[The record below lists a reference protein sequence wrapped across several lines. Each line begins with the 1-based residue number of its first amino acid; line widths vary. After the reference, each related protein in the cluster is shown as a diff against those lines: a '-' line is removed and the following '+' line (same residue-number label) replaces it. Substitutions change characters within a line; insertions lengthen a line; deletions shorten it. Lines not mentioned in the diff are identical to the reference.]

1 MSDEQLDFVAIDFE
15 TANAKRA
22 SLCSV
27 GLVKIVNGEI
37 FETFYSL
44 IKPPSGFD
52 TFEPIN
58 IGIHGITP
66 NEVKGAPTFDEVWP
80 EMADFIGDLPLVAHN
95 APFDMGV
102 LRDSLDVYGI
112 TANPLNYFCTMV
124 ISRQVLD
131 LLSYRLPF
139 VAEELDLEDF
149 SHHDA
154 LEDATTAAKIA
165 LALANRVGAANLF
178 DLADRLRIRHG
189 ILDSTGTSGTNAM
202 RRGKAVS
209 YRRDEIEELKAKVDL
224 SVVDPNGPC
233 FEKEFIFTG
242 ALSHLTRQHAQD
254 EVIAR
259 GGNTGSSVTKK
270 TNFLV
275 FGSLDAVQLK
285 PGAQFSSKYLKALF
299 EREKRSDIEVIDEET
314 FLGMLDS

>member
-1 MSDEQLDFVAIDFE
+1 MEFVAIDFE

-27 GLVKIVNGEI
+27 GLVKIVKGEVV
-37 FETFYSL
+37 ETLYSL
-44 IKPPSGFD
+44 VRPPSGFD

-58 IGIHGITP
+58 VGIHGISP
-66 NEVKGAPTFDEVWP
+66 QSVKNAPTFDELWP
-80 EMADFIGDLPLVAHN
+80 EIAEFIGEMPLVAHN
-95 APFDMGV
+95 APFDIGV

-112 TANPLNYFCTMV
+112 TAKPVNYFCTMV

-139 VAEELDLEDF
+139 VAEELGLEDF
-149 SHHDA
+149 NHHDA
-154 LEDATTAAKIA
+154 LEDATIAANIA
-165 LALANRVGAANLF
+165 IVLANRVGAGDLF
-178 DLADRLRIRHG
+178 ELADSLRIRYG
-189 ILDSTGTSGTNAM
+189 VLDSKGTSGTNAM

-209 YRRDEIEELKAKVDL
+209 YRRDEIEERKSKVDM
-224 SVVDPNGPC
+224 SGVDTNGPC

-270 TNFLV
+270 TNYLV

-285 PGAQFSSKYLKALF
+285 PGAQFSSKYLKALS
-299 EREKRSDIEVIDEET
+299 EREKRSNIEVIDEET
-314 FLGMLDS
+314 FLGMLES